1 MNEYDKQSYID
12 DLNKIIAYIST
23 YVNAFEDGRYDLVD
37 NDKDDNFKK
46 GKFTIKHLN
55 KILLSEIVSVLDKY
69 SRNILRDFYGAGQ
82 IR

>member
-1 MNEYDKQSYID
+1 MTDYDKQSYID
-12 DLNKIIAYIST
+12 DLKKIRAYILT
-23 YVNAFEDGRYDLVD
+23 YINAFESGKYVFVD

-55 KILLSEIVSVLDKY
+55 EILLSEIVSVLDKY